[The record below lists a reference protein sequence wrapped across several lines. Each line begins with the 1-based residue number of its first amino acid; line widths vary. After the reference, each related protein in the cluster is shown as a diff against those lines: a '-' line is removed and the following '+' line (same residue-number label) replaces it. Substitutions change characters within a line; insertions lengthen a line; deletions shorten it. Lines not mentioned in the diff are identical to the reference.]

1 MLSLIQLLRK
11 WQYRHLGTEPNT
23 EQCDITDQL
32 LNENDNIY
40 IWEQKPRLLN
50 MANAGKR
57 QTKILPNDIAIACM
71 I

>member
-11 WQYRHLGTEPNT
+11 WQYLHLGTEANT

-32 LNENDNIY
+32 LTENDNIDLHLGT
-40 IWEQKPRLLN
+40 ETKTLLN
-50 MANAGKR
+50 KANAGKR
-57 QTKILPNDIAIACM
+57 QAKILPNDIASM